1 MIKVAAGIIF
11 NDGKFLVARRSAHKS
26 MGGKWE
32 FPGGKIEQN
41 ETPEETLIREFK
53 EEFNIT
59 ITIDH
64 FFLDT
69 THDYGDFS
77 INLVSF
83 KGRFIEG
90 TIKLVDHDSYLWIEV
105 DNLNDFDWAEAD
117 IPIIQKLQS
126 NE

>member
-69 THDYGDFS
+69 THDYGDFT